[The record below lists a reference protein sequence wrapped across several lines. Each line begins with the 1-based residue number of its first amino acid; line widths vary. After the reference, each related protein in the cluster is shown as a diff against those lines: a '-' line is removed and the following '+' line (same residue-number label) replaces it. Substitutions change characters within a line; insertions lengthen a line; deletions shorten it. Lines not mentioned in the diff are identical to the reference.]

1 MKSDYIYKFIS
12 IDEYSSTPKYL
23 QLSNSIV
30 KAIENGKI
38 QKDDILPSINELSY
52 EFSISR
58 DTAEKSYK
66 HLKKLGIV
74 ESIAG
79 KGYFIAKTDIVK
91 RLKVFL
97 LFNKLSEHKKFIY
110 DSFVAALGEHALV
123 DFYIYNNDFLL
134 FKKLILNI
142 REKYSHYVV
151 IPHFIE
157 GNNNAAQILEPL
169 MGENLILLDKLL
181 PGLNGDFGA
190 VYENFE
196 KDIYQA
202 LESAV
207 ESLQKYDTIKVVFPP
222 NSYYPQEILK
232 GISQF
237 AQDYAFNFKAVY
249 DIKTEEIEKGNLYI
263 TVMEED
269 LVTLIERLIMT
280 KHKVGKDI
288 GIISYNET
296 PVKKIILKGIS
307 TVSTDF
313 RKMGEMAANLLLENH
328 KYHLEVPFNI
338 IVRDSL

>member
-1 MKSDYIYKFIS
+1 MKSNYIFKFIF

-30 KAIENGKI
+30 KGIEDGKI
-38 QKDDILPSINELSY
+38 QKDDILPSINELSF
-52 EFSISR
+52 EFSIAR

-74 ESIAG
+74 KSIAG
-79 KGYFIAKTDIVK
+79 KGYFIAKTDFVR

-110 DSFVAALGEHALV
+110 DSFVAALGEHAMI

-134 FKKLILNI
+134 FKKLVLNI
-142 REKYSHYVV
+142 KEKYSHYVIV
-151 IPHFIE
+151 PHFLE
-157 GNNNAAQILEPL
+157 SNNNAAQILNSFQE
-169 MGENLILLDKLL
+169 ENLILLDKLI
-181 PGLNGDFGA
+181 PGLTGDFGA

-196 KDIYQA
+196 KDIYKA

-207 ESLQKYDTIKVVFPP
+207 QYLQKYDTIKVIFPP
-222 NSYYPQEILK
+222 NSYYPKEIIK

-237 AQDYAFNFKAVY
+237 AQDYAFNFSIVF
-249 DIKTEEIEKGNLYI
+249 DIRSDKIQKGDLFI
-263 TVMEED
+263 SVMEED
-269 LVTLIERLIMT
+269 LVILIERLLML
-280 KHKVGKDI
+280 KYKAGKDI

-296 PVKKIILKGIS
+296 PMKKIILNGIS

-313 RKMGEMAANLLLENH
+313 RKMGEMAAKLILDNE
-328 KYHLEVPFNI
+328 KKQLEVPFNI